1 MTMVNSGLKGLI
13 SNGVDL
19 PRCVCI
25 IFKCRQLRTTAVT
38 CMLFSKYFIIFHYNE
53 SRDGIKQ
60 MSGFILLLTFSPQR
74 QAVTQNTQSY
84 RIITKIH
91 QVASRIVAVGLPY
104 VCDIITLVV
113 WATIQSDTCR
123 PIGYER
129 VYLTLCKVA
138 DTPFH
143 IQ

>member
-1 MTMVNSGLKGLI
+1 
-13 SNGVDL
+13 
-19 PRCVCI
+19 
-25 IFKCRQLRTTAVT
+25 
-38 CMLFSKYFIIFHYNE
+38 
-53 SRDGIKQ
+53 
-60 MSGFILLLTFSPQR
+60 MSGIILLLTFSPRR

-91 QVASRIVAVGLPY
+91 QVASRIVAVGLSY
-104 VCDIITLVV
+104 VCDIIKLVV
-113 WATIQSDTCR
+113 WATKQSDTCR